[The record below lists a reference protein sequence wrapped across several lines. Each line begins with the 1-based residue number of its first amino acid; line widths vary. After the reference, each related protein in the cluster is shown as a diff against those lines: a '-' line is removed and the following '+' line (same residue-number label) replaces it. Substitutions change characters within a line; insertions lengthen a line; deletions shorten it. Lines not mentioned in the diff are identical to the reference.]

1 MHFAQSLAA
10 LQLDAQSATPLFRQ
24 LYDGIKQSI
33 LAGKL
38 GSGTQLPPTRELAL
52 LCGVSRQT
60 VLNAYSQLMAEG
72 YLSGTVGRG
81 TFVSASLPL
90 QAQKH
95 VAASSLQAMR
105 PLSARGQRF
114 TGMQAQLP
122 FHQGPPRAFRIGMP
136 GLDVF
141 PFDVWGRL
149 EARRWRKPPHELGYG
164 DPAGYRPLREALA
177 GYLRA
182 ARGVQC
188 SAEQIIITS
197 GSQQAVYLIASMLLA
212 AGDQAWV
219 EEPGYRGINASLHA
233 AEATVCPVAVD
244 AEGMVVSHGMSAYPQ
259 ARLVYVTP
267 THQLPLGMTMS
278 LPRRLELL
286 AWAAASKS
294 WVIEDDYDSEY
305 RYTGPPLASLQSLDK
320 TGCVIY
326 VGTLSKVLF
335 PGLRLGYIVAPPALA
350 EAFAQGKA
358 IIDRHAP
365 LVPQAVLADFIME
378 GHFGRHIKRTREVYA
393 ERRSALMQA
402 IDARLAD
409 RLSIGITDTGLHL
422 PVMFRQQCND
432 EAVARNA
439 LEHGLE
445 IRALSH
451 FYNAA
456 PADIPQPRA
465 CGMLL
470 GFAAIPPEDIRRG
483 AAALETLLD
492 EFHADSKGKYK
503 GNQAKACMDAF
514 RGGAAIG

>member
-1 MHFAQSLAA
+1 MHFAQSLAT
-10 LQLDAQSATPLFRQ
+10 LRLDAQSATPLFRQ

-33 LAGKL
+33 LTGKL
-38 GSGTQLPPTRELAL
+38 GSGTQLPATRELAV
-52 LCGVSRQT
+52 LCGISRQT

-72 YLSGTVGRG
+72 YLSGTVGKG
-81 TFVSASLPL
+81 TFVSTHLPL
-90 QAQKH
+90 PARQHAPANNRQP
-95 VAASSLQAMR
+95 LR

-114 TGMQAQLP
+114 IGMHAYLP
-122 FHQGPPRAFRIGMP
+122 FHQGAPRAFRIGMP

-188 SAEQIIITS
+188 TADQIIITS
-197 GSQQAVYLIASMLLA
+197 GSQQAVYLIATLLLA
-212 AGDQAWV
+212 PGEQAWV
-219 EEPGYRGINASLHA
+219 EEPGYRGITASLHA
-233 AEATVCPVAVD
+233 AEAQVCPVAVD
-244 AEGMVVSHGMSAYPQ
+244 AEGMVVSHGMHAYPQ

-286 AWAAASKS
+286 DWASAARA

-365 LVPQAVLADFIME
+365 LVSQAVLADFILE
-378 GHFGRHIKRTREVYA
+378 GHFSRHIKRTRDVYA
-393 ERRSALMQA
+393 ERRSALLQA
-402 IDARLAD
+402 IDSQLAD
-409 RLSIGITDTGLHL
+409 KLSIGATDTGLHL
-422 PVMFRQQCND
+422 PVMFRQACDD
-432 EAVARNA
+432 EAIARKA
-439 LEHGLE
+439 LERGLE

-456 PADIPQPRA
+456 EADIPQPRA

-470 GFAAIPPEDIRRG
+470 GFAAIPPDEIRRG
-483 AAALETLLD
+483 AAALRELLD
-492 EFHADSKGKYK
+492 EL
-503 GNQAKACMDAF
+503 QARKK
-514 RGGAAIG
+514 